1 MKSHLYRPK
10 ISYLGSQIMLHVSNT
25 TASISAQFLQ
35 KFQNTFNSIQL
46 FWFKIFRIFEAV
58 LGKLCAMQNDN
69 ILEVLKI
76 ANLHIAKKT
85 TQLELNSNWGQK

>member
-10 ISYLGSQIMLHVSNT
+10 ISYLSSQMMLHVSNT
-25 TASISAQFLQ
+25 ATSISAQFLQ
-35 KFQNTFNSIQL
+35 KFQNTVNNIQL
-46 FWFKIFRIFEAV
+46 CYFQFFRIFEVV
-58 LGKLCAMQNDN
+58 LGKLFAMQNDN

-85 TQLELNSNWGQK
+85 TQLELNSN